1 MDSGGLFADWCN
13 VSQFSGAAPEP
24 ADKRLFEHAP
34 KALAGLQKQSRK
46 ELRQKARAIYWDAK
60 QKAKAN
66 A

>member
-1 MDSGGLFADWCN
+1 

-60 QKAKAN
+60 QKAKSN
-66 A
+66 G